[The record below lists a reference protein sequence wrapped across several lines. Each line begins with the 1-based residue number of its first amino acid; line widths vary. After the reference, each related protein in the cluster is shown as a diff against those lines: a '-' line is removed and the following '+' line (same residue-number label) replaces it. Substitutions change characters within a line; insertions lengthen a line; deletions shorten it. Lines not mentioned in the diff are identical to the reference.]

1 VNDFTAKENHMQLSR
16 GNMNAHRLFSIRE
29 LGLGNP
35 EPHVDL
41 IIRAFLQIGE
51 AVAARWIQ
59 MPRGILL
66 MPIVPENPA
75 SGAIYV
81 YDRQLQE
88 FFLLSFDGPD
98 DNLTVYDFGQL
109 FSEYDLL
116 QYAEQP
122 ALLQAQL
129 PSPGSA

>member
-1 VNDFTAKENHMQLSR
+1 MQLSR
-16 GNMNAHRLFSIRE
+16 GKITPHRLFSVKD

-35 EPHVDL
+35 EPHVDRV
-41 IIRAFLQIGE
+41 IHAFLQIGE

-59 MPRGILL
+59 MPKGILF
-66 MPIVPENPA
+66 MPVVPENPA

-98 DNLTVYDFGQL
+98 DNLTAQDFAQL
-109 FSEYDLL
+109 FSEYSLL

-122 ALLQAQL
+122 ALLQVQFS
-129 PSPGSA
+129 SPGSA